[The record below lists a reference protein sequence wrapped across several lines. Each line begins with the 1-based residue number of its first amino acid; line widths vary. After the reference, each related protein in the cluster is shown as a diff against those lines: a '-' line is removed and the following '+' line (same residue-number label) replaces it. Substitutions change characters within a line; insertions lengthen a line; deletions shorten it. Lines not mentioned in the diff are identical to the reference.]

1 MSIMDISLK
10 VLACSICV
18 IIMFSVIGTTVFVG
32 SDPAFSP
39 TPMPTPTPS
48 NAISGQS
55 PELAIGEDWTVLDF
69 EEGNIKQVTITVDT
83 NGFINVKAYEAGG
96 FYERRQIYE
105 HSVMTFSCYKIEFQ
119 NDFAYE
125 YNDKKIVF
133 YSYYVV
139 T

>member
-1 MSIMDISLK
+1 MDISLR

-32 SDPAFSP
+32 SGPASSP
-39 TPMPTPTPS
+39 TPTPTPS

-69 EEGNIKQVTITVDT
+69 GEGNITQLTITVDT

-125 YNDKKIVF
+125 YDSKKIVF
-133 YSYYVV
+133 YSYYEV